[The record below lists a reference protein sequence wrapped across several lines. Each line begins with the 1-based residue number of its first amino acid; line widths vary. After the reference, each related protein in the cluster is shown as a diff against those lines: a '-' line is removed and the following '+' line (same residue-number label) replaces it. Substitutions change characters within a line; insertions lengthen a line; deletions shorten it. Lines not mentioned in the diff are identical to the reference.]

1 VTRARAGL
9 LLFVAALALTGC
21 GGSQKKVAAPPLP
34 PAVPQAVNKMEQ
46 GVVAAKQ
53 PSESSHAIELFRSA
67 LKTDPNLWEARYN
80 LGILLAQSGDLP
92 RAERQLALAFKLAPN
107 AEDIVVALGEVR
119 RRLDDPKGAVDV
131 LQRFVEG
138 HPTAIVARTALV
150 GALRESGQ
158 IDDAI
163 KQAREVLVRR
173 PNDPNALAELALAH
187 LDRGEVDTA
196 ELLSEES
203 LKAKHPT
210 AVAERTAG
218 LIALKR
224 GSDAIAF
231 KDFELASQIDPKD
244 TTARLNIG
252 TVLLEAGVY
261 DRAAEQ
267 FKGVLAVKPN
277 DIPATLGL
285 AAALRGQGSRKNTAP
300 YSEAEKLLK
309 SILAREPE
317 NLAATY
323 NLAILYDDFLQQPQQ
338 AKPLFQSFLANA
350 PDSHPGRALAQK
362 KLAAIK

>member
-1 VTRARAGL
+1 MTRAHVFGL
-9 LLFVAALALTGC
+9 LFAASLVLVGC
-21 GGSQKKVAAPPLP
+21 GGSQKKAAVPSLP
-34 PAVPQAVNKMEQ
+34 PAVPQAVNQMEK
-46 GVVAAKQ
+46 GVVAAKRASGS
-53 PSESSHAIELFRSA
+53 PEAIALFRSA
-67 LKTDPNLWEARYN
+67 VKTDPNLWEARYN
-80 LGILLAQSGDLP
+80 LGVLLAQSGDLP
-92 RAERQLALAFKLAPN
+92 HAERQLAQAFKLAPN
-107 AEDIVVALGEVR
+107 AEDVAVALGEVR

-131 LQRFVEG
+131 LQHFVQS
-138 HPTAIVARTALV
+138 HPKAIVARTALV

-158 IDDAI
+158 IDEAI
-163 KQAREVLVRR
+163 KQARDVLVRR
-173 PNDPNALAELALAH
+173 PNDPNALSELALAH

-244 TTARLNIG
+244 TTARLNIA

-267 FKGVLAVKPN
+267 FKAVLAVKPN

-285 AAALRGQGSRKNTAP
+285 AAALRGQGSRKNKAP
-300 YSEAEKLLK
+300 YRQAEKLLK

-338 AKPLFQSFLANA
+338 AKPLFQRFLASA
-350 PDSHPGRALAQK
+350 PDSHPGRKVAQK